1 MASEHVY
8 KKIQLLGLLL
18 KRHDESFPIKPDL
31 TGKWFFYNPFN
42 LFCLTVLITCLSSQT
57 FQNITLIKI
66 GLFYFSVYMINILL
80 VRKLR
85 L

>member
-31 TGKWFFYNPFN
+31 TGKWFFYNPFYLLYN
-42 LFCLTVLITCLSSQT
+42 GLS
-57 FQNITLIKI
+57 
-66 GLFYFSVYMINILL
+66 
-80 VRKLR
+80 
-85 L
+85 